1 MRDLKDVRRDINA
14 IDHEILKLFLKRMK
28 CAEEVSDY
36 KMEHGGQVLVPSR
49 ETELMNTMLQDIP
62 NELKLEYSSLLRTTT
77 RVSRKHQY
85 ARMLE
90 AEPQRLQLDL
100 HPRNNDPK
108 TVYYGG
114 LPASYADIAAKD
126 LFPHAQRIPQ
136 NSWEDVFHAVLDG
149 KADIGVVPVENSTAG
164 TVN

>member
-62 NELKLEYSSLLRTTT
+62 DELKLEYSSLLRTTT

-90 AEPQRLQLDL
+90 AEPQRQ
-100 HPRNNDPK
+100 
-108 TVYYGG
+108 
-114 LPASYADIAAKD
+114 
-126 LFPHAQRIPQ
+126 
-136 NSWEDVFHAVLDG
+136 
-149 KADIGVVPVENSTAG
+149 IGRAHV
-164 TVN
+164 

>member
-1 MRDLKDVRRDINA
+1 MRDLKDVRRDISA

-62 NELKLEYSSLLRTTT
+62 DELKLEYSSLLRTTT

-108 TVYYGG
+108 TVYYFRMRS
-114 LPASYADIAAKD
+114 ASRKTLGKMYSM
-126 LFPHAQRIPQ
+126 LFWTEKQISASFR
-136 NSWEDVFHAVLDG
+136 
-149 KADIGVVPVENSTAG
+149 
-164 TVN
+164 

>member
-1 MRDLKDVRRDINA
+1 MRDLKDVRRDISA

-62 NELKLEYSSLLRTTT
+62 DELKLEYSSLLRTTT

-90 AEPQRLQLDL
+90 AEPQAVCR
-100 HPRNNDPK
+100 HPMQTLPPK
-108 TVYYGG
+108 TYFRMRS
-114 LPASYADIAAKD
+114 ASRKTLGKMYSM
-126 LFPHAQRIPQ
+126 LFWMEKQISASFR
-136 NSWEDVFHAVLDG
+136 
-149 KADIGVVPVENSTAG
+149 
-164 TVN
+164 

>member
-90 AEPQRLQLDL
+90 AEPQRMQLAL
-100 HPRNNDPK
+100 HPRNNDE
-108 TVYYGG
+108 TRILWRSAGV
-114 LPASYADIAAKD
+114 LCRHCRQRFISACAAHPAK
-126 LFPHAQRIPQ
+126 LLGRCIPCCFGRKSRYRRRSGRKFNRRNRQ
-136 NSWEDVFHAVLDG
+136 
-149 KADIGVVPVENSTAG
+149 
-164 TVN
+164 